1 MDKATRLRF
10 YEEIKE
16 EVNNE
21 MGEDLP
27 MAELHSIIDSQ
38 FKIMMYGFSKGVP
51 THLPMFGKFIPFDMD
66 FYAEKV
72 IIPNKEL
79 QKQLREQGNEEEAS
93 LVFKDSI
100 ARFKK
105 VVKEKGQEE
114 TIKANTLVKIPNVDG
129 STDGLDIFKNLR

>member
-72 IIPNKEL
+72 IIPNKAL
-79 QKQLREQGNEEEAS
+79 QKELREQGNEEEAS

>member
-16 EVNNE
+16 EINNE

-38 FKIMMYGFSKGVP
+38 YKIMMYGFSKGVP